1 MKKLVLPFLG
11 VILFIVLV
19 GLLAG
24 KSKTSLTVIPT
35 ASPSLLEQ
43 ETINIGGKEILVEVV
58 STNENRKKGL
68 SNRESLEENQGMLF
82 NFERKA
88 IPSFWMKDMLIP
100 LDIFWIADEKVTQ
113 IDKNVPAPEKKT
125 QDKDLKLYTPSGPID
140 FVLEVNAGFAD
151 KNNIKV
157 GDSVVI
163 PGL

>member
-19 GLLAG
+19 GLL
-24 KSKTSLTVIPT
+24 SKKAKNGFTITPT
-35 ASPSLLEQ
+35 ASPPLLEQ
-43 ETINIGGKEILVEVV
+43 ETISINEKEILVEVV

-68 SNRESLEENQGMLF
+68 SNRESLGENQGMLF
-82 NFERKA
+82 VFERKA

-100 LDIFWIADEKVTQ
+100 LDIIWIADEKVTQ
-113 IDKNVPAPEKKT
+113 IDKNVPTPEKGT
-125 QDKDLKLYTPSGPID
+125 QDKDLKLYTPNGPID

-157 GDSVVI
+157 GDPVVI
-163 PGL
+163 PSL